1 MRIVD
6 ELNGTSR
13 RAAHGCS
20 ATDSPAVT
28 LALGDRLD
36 LMLAEIEHHMQRGI
50 RQLQDDVGEPRP

>member
-1 MRIVD
+1 M
-6 ELNGTSR
+6 NGTSR
-13 RAAHGCS
+13 RAAHDYS

-36 LMLAEIEHHMQRGI
+36 LMLAEIEHHMQRGL